1 MENIDKIKTLL
12 NRYIDE
18 YNSIR
23 EEINK
28 CITSKELYEDL
39 LGNLDYDNIQENK
52 DTVILLLTTL
62 YKDDIYSKEYYNLL
76 LIKDANERNIRF
88 KRLYKNI
95 SNDYNNIIKRLDELN
110 LRVFRNRYIY
120 QSAKRAA
127 ICLEHSLP
135 IKDNKYDT
143 INIKKILDYYET
155 IGVISNKEELLL
167 INEIELYNRK
177 VFSSSRQEEKEQNY
191 TDAIYSEIP
200 NILNAGYQK
209 HDVIEVD
216 DDRKIILDKFVK
228 QITGFIND
236 ISKEELLDN
245 IELYRNYNI
254 QDNEYNYILTK
265 LLDNLQDSMLTFY
278 ELLIEKE
285 IYTNKYTRL
294 DAIKNYYN
302 LLDKYL
308 LLRKYYDEINIFTV
322 EDINESSNVEKE
334 EKCVIYSHSPNSS
347 KARLISDM
355 KDIPHEYYSRV
366 YDLID
371 RFKSGN
377 LTKEEFKKLTNNH
390 RLGNLFELRDDQIR
404 IVLKHIEGNLYCIM
418 GAATKKDDNDMHMYN
433 TMFNRFMPKTNTKE
447 NMDKE
452 LSFATI
458 VNSELEKLVKEKGRK
473 GNR

>member
-95 SNDYNNIIKRLDELN
+95 SNDYNNIIKQLDELN

-200 NILNAGYQK
+200 NILNAGYQE
-209 HDVIEVD
+209 HDTIEVD
-216 DDRKIILDKFVK
+216 DDRKVILDKFIK

-236 ISKEELLDN
+236 ISKEELLDD

-265 LLDNLQDSMLTFY
+265 LLDNLQDGMLTFY

-285 IYTNKYTRL
+285 IYTNKYTRI

-334 EKCVIYSHSPNSS
+334 EKRVIYSHSPNSS

-355 KDIPHEYYSRV
+355 KDIPHEYYNRV
-366 YDLID
+366 HDLIN
-371 RFKSGN
+371 RFKSGD
-377 LTKEEFKKLTNNH
+377 LTKDEFKKLTNNR
-390 RLGNLFELRDDQIR
+390 RLGTLFELRDDQIR
-404 IVLKHIEGNLYCIM
+404 VILKHIEGNLYCIM
-418 GAATKKDDNDMHMYN
+418 GVATKKDDNDMHMYN